1 MGSQNVWMSCFAPSS
16 LFPFR
21 CKRRLAERGH
31 RLRVATSMLW
41 KVTVTRLFLASL
53 VSCSPVS
60 FTTESELKADVG
72 MQELCGLSLMLM
84 PLPQPHRP
92 IFQWE
97 TLQFNC
103 KASHHLFWILGTEVE
118 KA

>member
-1 MGSQNVWMSCFAPSS
+1 MGSQNVWISCFAPSS

-21 CKRRLAERGH
+21 CKRRLAEAGH
-31 RLRVATSMLW
+31 RLHVATSMLW

-60 FTTESELKADVG
+60 FTTESELKAEVG

-97 TLQFNC
+97 TL
-103 KASHHLFWILGTEVE
+103 
-118 KA
+118 